1 MLTMLKLTNVSK
13 IYQVGDEEVRALDDL
28 SLEIKKGEFVA
39 IIGAS
44 GSGKSTLL
52 HVLGALDRPSSGKIT
67 WQGKR
72 LNKMS
77 DRELAS
83 FRNRQ
88 IGFVFQ
94 QFHLLPR
101 TSVLENTML
110 PTIYLPAD
118 ENNRDHSRK
127 AKKILKEL
135 VLSDRLNHTPGQ
147 LSGGQ
152 QQRVAIARAL
162 INNPQIILADE
173 PTGNLDSKSGE
184 QILKIL
190 EGLNK
195 KGLTVIVVT
204 HDIDIAKKAKRQII
218 IKDGKIIKD
227 TGSSLQT
234 DTPGVSQV

>member
-1 MLTMLKLTNVSK
+1 VLKLTNVSK
-13 IYQVGDEEVRALDDL
+13 VYQVGDEEVRALDKV

-52 HVLGALDRPSSGKIT
+52 HVLGALDRPSGGKIT

-77 DRELAS
+77 DKALAS

-101 TSVLENTML
+101 TSVLENTLL
-110 PTIYLPAD
+110 PTMYLPSE
-118 ENNRDHSRK
+118 ENNRDHSQR
-127 AKKILKEL
+127 AKKILEEL
-135 VLSDRLNHTPGQ
+135 SLSDRLDHTPGQ

-162 INNPQIILADE
+162 INNPKIILADE
-173 PTGNLDSKSGE
+173 PTGNLDSKSGD

-190 EGLNK
+190 EDLNK

-204 HDIDIAKKAKRQII
+204 HDTDIAKKAKRQII

-227 TGSSLQT
+227 TGT
-234 DTPGVSQV
+234 DTRKVD